1 MGELIFELV
10 LPAIGRFIVFLLVE
24 LLFQTI
30 FYFTGYPI
38 VKMLTL
44 GVYLLDVKSIYVRDD
59 LYKDGVIDQQDID
72 VVGKLGSDW
81 FSLPSEK
88 VELLRP

>member
-10 LPAIGRFIVFLLVE
+10 LPTIGRFIVFLLVE
-24 LLFQTI
+24 LLFQII

-44 GVYLLDVKSIYVRDD
+44 GAYPKVMGESD
-59 LYKDGVIDQQDID
+59 
-72 VVGKLGSDW
+72 GSDNVTSIIGLMVW
-81 FSLPSEK
+81 LALIVVFIA
-88 VELLRP
+88 